1 MDHSSYD
8 QLYIRR
14 ILNSVKTIAFVGA
27 SANQYR
33 PSYMAMMYMQ
43 QKGYRAIPINPGLA
57 GDQILGETVYA
68 SISDVPEPIDMVD
81 IFRNAEAA
89 GEITTEALKLDPLPK
104 VIWMQ
109 LTIVNEQAAKQAEA
123 AGLKVVMNRC
133 PKMEYGKLCGE
144 WGWMGANS
152 GRITARKGTITGDR
166 IQSLGISK
174 AVS

>member
-1 MDHSSYD
+1 MDHSSYN
-8 QLYIRR
+8 QLYIRQ
-14 ILNSVKTIAFVGA
+14 ILNSVHTIAFVGA

-43 QKGYRAIPINPGLA
+43 QKGYRVIPINPGLA
-57 GDQILGETVYA
+57 GQKILGETVYA
-68 SISDVPEPIDMVD
+68 SISDAPDQLDMVD

-89 GEITTEALKLDPLPK
+89 GKITEEALAMPVPPK

-109 LTIVNEQAAKQAEA
+109 LSVFNPEAAAKAED
-123 AGLKVVMNRC
+123 AGMKVVMNRC

-152 GRITARKGTITGDR
+152 GRITAKRGVLTKDR
-166 IQSLGISK
+166 IQSLGIPRD
-174 AVS
+174 

>member
-1 MDHSSYD
+1 MDHSQYSQY
-8 QLYIRR
+8 YIRD
-14 ILNSVKTIAFVGA
+14 ILNAVKTIAFVGA
-27 SANQYR
+27 SKNTIR

-57 GDQILGETVYA
+57 GSEILGEKVYG
-68 SISDVPEPIDMVD
+68 SLSEVEEPIDMVD

-89 GEITTEALKLDPLPK
+89 GHITDEALTIKPLPK

-109 LTIVNEQAAKQAEA
+109 LTIVNQDAAAV

-152 GRITARKGTITGDR
+152 GRITARRGTITGDR

-174 AVS
+174 ATS